1 MFVTHLYINLQVLQ
15 FIDLGNGIWW
25 ITTMLVNS
33 SWTAIPVIAIIA
45 NGPCWISANCIF
57 YWSDSFL
64 GYSLKGS
71 KPRSLEQSVVW
82 FFLWTLDANVSMIPA
97 IATIEIQKSGEIVSS
112 PSLRREGTLSPWP
125 SSIGRWSM
133 CASGLSYRLESG
145 QPLTVNMA
153 SLGIL
158 NLCLAYCVKG
168 LFGVTTKS
176 KWIKGSLSGYG
187 FIQ

>member
-33 SWTAIPVIAIIA
+33 SWTAIPVIAIFA
-45 NGPCWISANCIF
+45 NGPYLISANCIL
-57 YWSDSFL
+57 YWSDLFL

-112 PSLRREGTLSPWP
+112 PSLRREETLSPWP
-125 SSIGRWSM
+125 SSMDRGSM
-133 CASGLSYRLESG
+133 CASGSSYSSESG
-145 QPLTVNMA
+145 QPTPVNMA
-153 SLGIL
+153 SLEIL
-158 NLCLAYCVKG
+158 DLCLADCVEG
-168 LFGVTTKS
+168 LFGVTTML
-176 KWIKGSLSGYG
+176 KWINASISGYG